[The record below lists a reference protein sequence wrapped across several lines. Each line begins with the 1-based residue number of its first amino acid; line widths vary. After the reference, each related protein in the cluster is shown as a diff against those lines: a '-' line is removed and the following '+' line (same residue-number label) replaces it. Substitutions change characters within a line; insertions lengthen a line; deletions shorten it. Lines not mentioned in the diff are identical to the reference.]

1 MKRNLLSSAIIVAIM
16 SLGLTG
22 CDDKKPK
29 QKRSRLPI
37 VNLPHQLLKRNLL
50 KLPLQKQKLNLKHL
64 RNRWSMNK
72 RFSTKKWM
80 SISSATT
87 SYRSRYSAV
96 WRVMLTG

>member
-16 SLGLTG
+16 ALGLTG

-29 QKRSRLPI
+29 QKRPRLPI
-37 VNLPHQLLKRNLL
+37 VNLPHQLL

-80 SISSATT
+80 SISSAIT
-87 SYRSRYSAV
+87 SYRSCTEQSGA
-96 WRVMLTG
+96 LC

>member
-16 SLGLTG
+16 ALGLTG

-29 QKRSRLPI
+29 QKRPCPPI

-50 KLPLQKQKLNLKHL
+50 KLPLQKQMLNLKHL

-72 RFSTKKWM
+72 RFSTKNGCLYQVLQQVTDPGTAQ
-80 SISSATT
+80 SGA
-87 SYRSRYSAV
+87 
-96 WRVMLTG
+96 LC